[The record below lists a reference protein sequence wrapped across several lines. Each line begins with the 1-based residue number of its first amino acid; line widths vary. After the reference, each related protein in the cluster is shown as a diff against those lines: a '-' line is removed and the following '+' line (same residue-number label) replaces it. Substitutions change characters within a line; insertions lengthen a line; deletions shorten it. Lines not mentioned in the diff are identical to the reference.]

1 EWPAELSTSLVFTP
15 DAAEAGPVMD
25 VRDEARGLSEE
36 LLARAAQQLQAAGFS
51 VSCEIREG
59 EARHVILERAAEWQ
73 PAVIV
78 VGSQRRSGLDR
89 LLLGS
94 VSEHVVRHAPC
105 SVAIVREAPSMTPG
119 E

>member
-1 EWPAELSTSLVFTP
+1 MRILLAIDDSAYSQRAVDAVIEQFRRDGTEVRVLNVIEWPAELSTSLVFTP

-59 EARHVILERAAEWQ
+59 EARHVILERA
-73 PAVIV
+73 
-78 VGSQRRSGLDR
+78 
-89 LLLGS
+89 
-94 VSEHVVRHAPC
+94 
-105 SVAIVREAPSMTPG
+105 
-119 E
+119 